1 MEDLTAP
8 VPRERPE
15 LLNNLAAVVAQM
27 ELMRPEALRV
37 TLAVRAL
44 QGCGRVFRLRLRQD
58 LFAKSFVSDQISCFW
73 SHSWHGGRRKK
84 VVTLLTLYNGLP
96 AILCGVLAALVML
109 VLFTF
114 GSLPG
119 FQRVADSPSDH
130 SAWSLGTGFLVT
142 ALVFVFWR
150 PQQHVFLDRIC
161 ITESDPQLKAEQ
173 ILSLAGMLKRS
184 REMLVLWDSSWSDR
198 LWCLFELSAFLKS
211 KADSE
216 HSRLL
221 VTPTFMGPCVV
232 ATFLG
237 MFLAVV
243 PLTTFPLD
251 ASFLIP
257 MVFVCVFG
265 AFGALCCAHA
275 FRSYFQSVDDLKEK
289 LQSVNLERT
298 RSICC
303 DLNHEGDMTCDREI
317 VKDCITI
324 WFGSQEAFEDC
335 VRSEVLE
342 TLTSELEQSVF
353 TRPWRIAASVPF
365 LWACMDLAAMN
376 AKTQHW
382 LIAINWLLSGLTMC
396 LLACPLNIEN
406 LANLAH
412 RFRTRQPTAAREA
425 LMDVLVLLLALPLF
439 LCGTALTFL
448 SGALQPPLPSLSQA
462 AFYGLLE
469 LVVWLKRTGCFS
481 CARSKGQETGQP
493 ARTGHQF

>member
-1 MEDLTAP
+1 MEDLNAP

-15 LLNNLAAVVAQM
+15 RLDNLVDLVAQM

-37 TLAVRAL
+37 TLAVQAL
-44 QGCGRVFRLRLRQD
+44 QGCGRVFRPRLQQD
-58 LFAKSFVSDQISCFW
+58 PFEKSFVSEKVSCFW
-73 SHSWHGGRRKK
+73 SHSWHGGQYKK
-84 VVTLLTLYNGLP
+84 VATLLTLYNGLP
-96 AILCGVLAALVML
+96 AILCGLLAALVMM

-119 FQRVADSPSDH
+119 FQRVPDSPSDH
-130 SAWSLGTGFLVT
+130 SAWSLGMGFLVT
-142 ALVFVFWR
+142 AIAFVFWR

-161 ITESDPQLKAEQ
+161 ITESDPELKAEQ

-232 ATFLG
+232 ATFIGNLV
-237 MFLAVV
+237 AVV
-243 PLTTFPLD
+243 PMTFFPLSVSD
-251 ASFLIP
+251 DTADLIP

-265 AFGALCCAHA
+265 AVGALCCAHA

-289 LQSVNLERT
+289 LQSVSLEKT
-298 RSICC
+298 RSFCC
-303 DLNHEGDMTCDREI
+303 EVNHEGDLMCDREI
-317 VKDCITI
+317 VQDCITT
-324 WFGSQEAFEDC
+324 WFGSQEAFEDS
-335 VRSEVLE
+335 VRSEVLQ
-342 TLTSELEQSVF
+342 TLVFELEWSVF
-353 TRPWRIAASVPF
+353 TRPWRIAVSIPF
-365 LWACMDLAAMN
+365 LWASMDLAASD
-376 AKTQHW
+376 AKTQQW
-382 LIAINWLLSGLTMC
+382 LVAINWLLSGLTIW

-412 RFRTRQPTAAREA
+412 RFRARQPTAGREA

-439 LCGTALTFL
+439 LFGVALAFL
-448 SGALQPPLPSLSQA
+448 TGFFLPESQPPLLQA
-462 AFYGLLE
+462 TFWGLLE
-469 LVVWLKRTGCFS
+469 LAVLLKRTRCS
-481 CARSKGQETGQP
+481 SSKAPEP
-493 ARTGHQF
+493 SMGHLF

>member
-1 MEDLTAP
+1 MKQVREHHLHFAHR
-8 VPRERPE
+8 PR
-15 LLNNLAAVVAQM
+15 
-27 ELMRPEALRV
+27 
-37 TLAVRAL
+37 
-44 QGCGRVFRLRLRQD
+44 
-58 LFAKSFVSDQISCFW
+58 
-73 SHSWHGGRRKK
+73 
-84 VVTLLTLYNGLP
+84 
-96 AILCGVLAALVML
+96 
-109 VLFTF
+109 
-114 GSLPG
+114 
-119 FQRVADSPSDH
+119 
-130 SAWSLGTGFLVT
+130 SLGTGFLVT

-353 TRPWRIAASVPF
+353 TRPWRIAVTGRGLGRARQTLGRCWASF
-365 LWACMDLAAMN
+365 SSLAASFVCRFHSIPRVGVCSHDASN
-376 AKTQHW
+376 PRRAS
-382 LIAINWLLSGLTMC
+382 LS
-396 LLACPLNIEN
+396 
-406 LANLAH
+406 
-412 RFRTRQPTAAREA
+412 
-425 LMDVLVLLLALPLF
+425 
-439 LCGTALTFL
+439 CGPAWT
-448 SGALQPPLPSLSQA
+448 LQP
-462 AFYGLLE
+462 
-469 LVVWLKRTGCFS
+469 
-481 CARSKGQETGQP
+481 
-493 ARTGHQF
+493 